1 MSSTDRGRAPRT
13 SRNIG
18 VAAALGSLVFAAV
31 VGLTATVSTAAPGA
45 RPGSPVFIG
54 ADGKLGGPMTGYSW
68 VAAGSEASIAAP
80 SPCNAQGC
88 FKDTRG
94 SALHAREHAGAP
106 VHGAG
111 HGPLCLQLG
120 HELGRDDWYEPDA
133 QRAVAISRAREHLG
147 GVSGRGAVHTA

>member
-13 SRNIG
+13 SRSIG
-18 VAAALGSLVFAAV
+18 MAAALGSVVFAAV

-54 ADGKLGGPMTGYSW
+54 ADGKLGGPMTGYAW
-68 VAAGSEASIAAP
+68 VAAGPEASIGAP

-94 SALHAREHAGAP
+94 QLCMRGSMPALRCTGQGTAHYACNWDTNWGAMI
-106 VHGAG
+106 GMN
-111 HGPLCLQLG
+111 
-120 HELGRDDWYEPDA
+120 PDG
-133 QRAVAISRAREHLG
+133 QRAVAVEPRPRASRWRIRAGAAR
-147 GVSGRGAVHTA
+147 TA